1 MAGQARGALRA
12 KINKFAETNKRES
25 EQESGLGLLNM
36 SQTAGCW
43 DATCGHV
50 QHESMAKTPMRPYS
64 NNLPISPPTLTL
76 LLLPSQTSNV
86 HNHFLRVCVAAVAAA
101 ANNRPADKRANP
113 TLSTA
118 RARATHWEW
127 QRQRGSGLMG
137 ERPRLFCIALF
148 SYLASFVFSRISSS
162 SSGAV

>member
-1 MAGQARGALRA
+1 MRSLVAFLSRSQACCVGECVYVRVRVRVCMTGQARGALRA

-76 LLLPSQTSNV
+76 LLLPSKTSNV
-86 HNHFLRVCVAAVAAA
+86 HNHFRRVCVAAVAAA
-101 ANNRPADKRANP
+101 Q
-113 TLSTA
+113 
-118 RARATHWEW
+118 
-127 QRQRGSGLMG
+127 QRQTIGLRTSGQTQL
-137 ERPRLFCIALF
+137 
-148 SYLASFVFSRISSS
+148 
-162 SSGAV
+162 